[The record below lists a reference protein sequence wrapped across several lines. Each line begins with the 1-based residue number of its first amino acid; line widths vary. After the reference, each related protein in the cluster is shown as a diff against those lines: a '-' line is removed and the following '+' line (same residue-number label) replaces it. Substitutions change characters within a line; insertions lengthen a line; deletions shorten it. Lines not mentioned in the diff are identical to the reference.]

1 MKKIIFSIFLPVI
14 CFSQVGI
21 GKTNPQQDL
30 HVTGSSSTIRIDGF
44 NSVNNPNNDGIHEA
58 KVYVNS
64 NGNLALKPT
73 TPLVS
78 VDISNG
84 SLIPS
89 PIVINQTGYS
99 AGAVT
104 SSLAN
109 GTFNISSAKTVK
121 CLFSVGVSNIAR
133 TSSASILNDDKSR
146 IIMCYL
152 YIDGIQAARGSYS
165 YTSHS
170 SSSLNGTL
178 TLSGSVF
185 KYLISGNH
193 TWEIRGGV
201 YGFDNAFKASF
212 GGNILPGTDFL
223 QIIEFN

>member
-1 MKKIIFSIFLPVI
+1 MKKIVLTLLFPLITFA
-14 CFSQVGI
+14 QVGI
-21 GKTNPQQDL
+21 GTTNPQQDL
-30 HVTGSSSTIRIDGF
+30 HVTGTNSTIRIDGF
-44 NSVNNPNNDGIHEA
+44 NSVNNPNNDGVHES

-73 TPLVS
+73 TPLVP

-84 SLIPS
+84 SLIPT
-89 PIVINQTGYS
+89 PITINQTGYS
-99 AGAVT
+99 LGAVST
-104 SSLAN
+104 SLAN
-109 GTFNISSAKTVK
+109 GTFNISSPKTVK
-121 CLFSVGVSNIAR
+121 CLFSVGISNITR
-133 TSSASILNDDKSR
+133 TSSASTLNDDKSR

-152 YIDGIQAARGSYS
+152 FIDGIQAARGSYS

-170 SSSLNGTL
+170 TSSMNGTL

-185 KYLISGNH
+185 KHLTSGNH

-201 YGFDNAFKASF
+201 YGYDNAFKASF
-212 GGNILPGTDFL
+212 GGNVLPGTDFL